1 MSTDDEIQFWL
12 LLLGY
17 VANKRRRRRR
27 ETVRNY
33 WVHPLTSQRFSKG
46 QFHLRYGDLRK
57 CPKRFFNYFKMSIGT
72 FDELLEY
79 LRPALIRS
87 DTQMRLAISPEE
99 RLCVTIK
106 YLATGQSFT
115 SLHFRFLIGKAT
127 IRLIVRETC
136 RAICNTLFTLF
147 MPEPTKEKWQ
157 QIAEDFYTTTSF
169 PNCAGALDAKDI
181 RMKMPPNSGKRHWDS
196 SKHSLVLLAVVDS
209 QYNFVAID
217 VGPYGTSGCCSI
229 FKKSTLGRKMKE
241 GKLKLPEYKPLPG
254 TNGEPMPYVFV
265 ADEAFGLSENILRP
279 FPIRNI
285 THNRKIFNYRLIR
298 ARRAIDGAFGILANK
313 WRVFYAPI
321 QLEANFVHDII
332 KTACILHNVVL
343 LRDGFVFEHTLNNP
357 LHDVSWSTV
366 RGPASGMLVR
376 NTFTDYF
383 ISPEGEV
390 PFQYEKI

>member
-1 MSTDDEIQFWL
+1 MSTDHEIQFWL
-12 LLLGY
+12 LVLGY
-17 VANKRRRRRR
+17 VVNKRRKRRR

-106 YLATGQSFT
+106 YLATGHSFT

-136 RAICNTLFTLF
+136 KAICDTLFNIF
-147 MPEPTKEKWQ
+147 MPEPTKEKWL
-157 QIAEDFYTTTSF
+157 QIAEDFYATTSF
-169 PNCAGALDAKDI
+169 PNCVGALDAKDI
-181 RMKMPPNSGKRHWDS
+181 RMKMPPNSGKKHWDS
-196 SKHSLVLLAVVDS
+196 SKHSLVLLALVDS
-209 QYNFVAID
+209 RYNFITID
-217 VGPYGTSGCCSI
+217 VGPYGSTGCCSI
-229 FKKSTLGRKMKE
+229 FKKSTLGRKLKE
-241 GKLKLPEYKPLPG
+241 AKMNLPEYKPLPG
-254 TNGEPMPYVFV
+254 SSGEPMPYVFV
-265 ADEAFGLSENILRP
+265 ADEAFGLSETILRP
-279 FPIRNI
+279 YPTRNI
-285 THNRKIFNYRLIR
+285 TPIRKIFNYRLIR
-298 ARRAIDGAFGILANK
+298 ARRMIDGAFGILASK

-321 QLEANFVHDII
+321 QLEANFVEDII
-332 KTACILHNVVL
+332 KAACVLHNVVL
-343 LRDGFVFEHTLNNP
+343 LRDGFVFEHILSNP

-376 NTFTDYF
+376 NTFADHF
-383 ISPEGEV
+383 MSPQGEI
-390 PFQYEKI
+390 PFQYEKV